1 MSRFFSVYQKPR
13 GAARGFPKGGFFV
26 RELWFVNRWF
36 VPRFFA
42 SVREAPALRR
52 FVPRSLGPE
61 APTLLQRCAALSSKL
76 AFTDRMFFTLCHG

>member
-1 MSRFFSVYQKPR
+1 MSRFFPVYQKP
-13 GAARGFPKGGFFV
+13 GSAARGFPKGGFFV

-61 APTLLQRCAALSSKL
+61 APTPLLHSASRYLRFA
-76 AFTDRMFFTLCHG
+76 